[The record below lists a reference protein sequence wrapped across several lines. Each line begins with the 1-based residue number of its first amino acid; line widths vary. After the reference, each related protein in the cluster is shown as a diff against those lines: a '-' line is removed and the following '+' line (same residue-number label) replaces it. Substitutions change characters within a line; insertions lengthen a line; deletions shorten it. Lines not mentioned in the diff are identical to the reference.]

1 MEHKLTETQL
11 DNLKQIRER
20 GDKVIYNLG
29 MNAVQQ
35 YELYNELSKVDN
47 LSQTASQELLTL
59 YGEGELK
66 PNEGIFVTK
75 D

>member
-1 MEHKLTETQL
+1 MEHKLTEEQL
-11 DNLKQIRER
+11 ANLKQIRER
-20 GDKVIYNLG
+20 GNKVIYNLG

-47 LSQTASQELLTL
+47 LSQMASEEILAL

-66 PNEGIFVTK
+66 TNEGIFVTK